1 MAMGHSKKRYYGAI
15 VSELKAA
22 KIYDKF
28 AILAHGI
35 NVFLFNSKAKT
46 NFSYSKKEI
55 ESFLEEEED
64 QEKHVQNWAYSSPQ
78 FLSAMLNSA

>member
-15 VSELKAA
+15 VSEIKAA

-35 NVFLFNSKAKT
+35 NVRRLSLIIQAKT
-46 NFSYSKKEI
+46 NFSYMKREI
-55 ESFLEEEED
+55 ETFLAEED
-64 QEKHVQNWAYSSPQ
+64 DNLELRV
-78 FLSAMLNSA
+78 